1 MNLDILVEE
10 IEHKERILN
19 EKELSME
26 DLMDSFEDKTEEEKM
41 DIIRRLDK
49 ETLQKLREGGII

>member
-1 MNLDILVEE
+1 
-10 IEHKERILN
+10 
-19 EKELSME
+19 
-26 DLMDSFEDKTEEEKM
+26 MDSFEDKTEEEKM